1 MIYGGLCP
9 FVLFWI
15 KETRGPV
22 ILAQLSKKNP
32 KFFAA
37 ADAESP
43 PPFSQL
49 LYDSIIRPAYML
61 CTEPVIL
68 FITLWSAFCFGVVY
82 ISIQSIPQ
90 IYGTLYGFSDPQ
102 SGIVQLA
109 VLIGMIAGFFAYLP
123 QNRYYQ
129 RSAARNKVNP
139 GVPIPE
145 ARLALSMPTSIIA
158 LAGGLFLYG
167 WTARPEIHWMVPA
180 IGLGLVGFA
189 VMVIVTTCATYVT
202 DSYAKFAGSAVSCL
216 ALGESMFAAWLPLAT
231 KSMYT
236 NLGFQWAS
244 SVLGFVALLLTIAP
258 VVLWFKGTA
267 IRKKSAFMK
276 QATYQ
281 EAISGGGGG
290 PVDVMGQL
298 HEGGDHL
305 AQLRNICA
313 PGEPHISIVEP
324 A

>member
-1 MIYGGLCP
+1 MLYGALFP

-32 KFFAA
+32 HFAAA

-43 PPFSQL
+43 PPLTRL
-49 LYDSIIRPAYML
+49 LYDSIIRPAYLL
-61 CTEPVIL
+61 CTEPVIV
-68 FITLWSAFCFGVVY
+68 FITLWTAFCFGVVY
-82 ISIQSIPQ
+82 MSIQSIPQ
-90 IYGTLYGFSDPQ
+90 IYTTIYGFSDAQ
-102 SGIVQLA
+102 SGVVQLA
-109 VLIGMIAGFFAYLP
+109 VLVGMIAGFFAYIP

-158 LAGGLFLYG
+158 LAGGLFWYG
-167 WTARPEIHWMVPA
+167 WTTRADIHWMVPE
-180 IGLGLVGFA
+180 IGLGFIGFG
-189 VMVIVTTCATYVT
+189 VMVVVTTCATYAT
-202 DSYAKFAGSAVSCL
+202 DSYAKFAGSAVACL
-216 ALGESMFAAWLPLAT
+216 AFGESMFAAWLPLAT
-231 KSMYT
+231 KSMYN

-244 SVLGFVALLLTIAP
+244 SLLGFVALILTIAP
-258 VVLWFKGTA
+258 VVLWFKGTT

-276 QATYQ
+276 RASYH
-281 EAISGGGGG
+281 EAISGAGG
-290 PVDVMGQL
+290 PIDVMGQF

-305 AQLRNICA
+305 AQLRNIDT
-313 PGEPHISIVEP
+313 PGEPHVSIKEP
-324 A
+324 S

>member
-1 MIYGGLCP
+1 MIYGALFP
-9 FVLFWI
+9 FVIFWI

-22 ILAQLSKKNP
+22 ILAQLSKENP

-82 ISIQSIPQ
+82 MCIQSIPQ
-90 IYGTLYGFSDPQ
+90 IYTLLYGFSDPQ
-102 SGIVQLA
+102 AGVVQLA
-109 VLIGMIAGFFAYLP
+109 VVVGMIAGFFAYLP
-123 QNRYYQ
+123 QNAYYQ
-129 RSAARNKVNP
+129 RSAGRNKVNP

-158 LAGGLFLYG
+158 LAGGLFWYG
-167 WTARPEIHWMVPA
+167 WTTRQNIHWMVPE
-180 IGLGLVGFA
+180 IGLGFIGFA
-189 VMVIVTTCATYVT
+189 VMVIVTTCATYAT

-216 ALGESMFAAWLPLAT
+216 AFGESMFAAWLPLAT

-236 NLGFQWAS
+236 NLGFHWAS

-258 VVLWFKGTA
+258 VVLWFKGTT

-276 QATYQ
+276 RASYH
-281 EAISGGGGG
+281 EAINGGG
-290 PVDVMGQL
+290 PIDVMGQL

-305 AQLRNICA
+305 AQLRNIDT
-313 PGEPHISIVEP
+313 PGEPHIKVVEP
-324 A
+324 S